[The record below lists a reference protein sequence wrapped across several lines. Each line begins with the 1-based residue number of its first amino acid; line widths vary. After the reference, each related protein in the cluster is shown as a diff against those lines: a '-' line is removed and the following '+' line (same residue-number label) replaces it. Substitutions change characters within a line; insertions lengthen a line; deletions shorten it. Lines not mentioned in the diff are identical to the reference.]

1 MYYKKLHTWKEIISS
16 EFDSRKALVQCKTRL
31 CCMSK
36 VQQIS
41 LPWDVLEYNEELWE
55 WDEQVDEELAG
66 MDMWPISG
74 HEVRLITL

>member
-1 MYYKKLHTWKEIISS
+1 
-16 EFDSRKALVQCKTRL
+16 
-31 CCMSK
+31 MSK
-36 VQQIS
+36 VQQIF